1 MFSIKICFNFAFQS
15 TFNMEKST
23 KHLEDISEIRNIME
37 RSTKFLSL
45 SGWSGIFA
53 GIIALIGAIAAYR
66 FLGGSYINF
75 DDTLTVF
82 VSKNQVSPRI
92 FLLADAL
99 IVLFLALVSAFVF
112 SYRKATKRGEK
123 IWTPVTRRLLFQLA
137 VPLLSGGAL
146 SLILIWDNHL
156 NLLAPLTLIFYGL
169 ALVNAGKYTTH
180 EIVVLGIAEIIMGLA
195 AALWQE
201 LGLYFWAA
209 GFGLFHIIY
218 GIIIYM
224 KYDRKAA

>member
-1 MFSIKICFNFAFQS
+1 
-15 TFNMEKST
+15 MENST
-23 KHLEDISEIRNIME
+23 KHLEDLSEIRNIME

-53 GIIALIGAIAAYR
+53 GIIALIGALAAYW
-66 FLGGSYINF
+66 FLGGSSINF
-75 DDTLTVF
+75 DETLTVF
-82 VSKNQVSPRI
+82 ASKNQISPRI
-92 FLLADAL
+92 FLLVDAL
-99 IVLFLALVSAFVF
+99 IVLFFALVAAFVF

-180 EIVVLGIAEIIMGLA
+180 EIVVLGIAEIAMGLA
-195 AALWQE
+195 AALWQD

-218 GIIIYM
+218 GIILYM